1 MKPGILII
9 ATLFVA
15 IFSEAQ
21 VCPLR
26 DSGLVNVSQ
35 AKSSNIRIRCG
46 TGSVFNNQPLF
57 VVDGIPYEAGE
68 IKSINPADILEV
80 TVLKDAYAAIYG
92 CRASNGVVLITTKR
106 IHHRKIVVKDANN
119 LLAVSNASIEARSI
133 KSDKSVF
140 FTTDEF
146 GILETDSLKSN
157 DFMIKVS
164 AVGYKAKEV
173 SLKAIQQDK
182 GEIKLEPAYIELNE
196 VVVTGKVIAC
206 RRLISGCYQQEN
218 QYGSFIC
225 SLAGIKVTNISQK
238 TEIEKNINH
247 NKSISV
253 YPNPIA
259 ASGIINISFP
269 NVKPG
274 LYQLRLL
281 SATGQL
287 FYSFQKQI
295 SGKGEIEQIH
305 LNDKIMPG
313 MYIVQITDEQKKLLQ
328 SIKIVVQ

>member
-21 VCPLR
+21 VCPLK
-26 DSGLVNVSQ
+26 DSGLVSVSHAQ
-35 AKSSNIRIRCG
+35 SSTIRIRCG
-46 TGSVFNNQPLF
+46 TGSVSNNQPLF
-57 VVDGIPYEAGE
+57 VVNGIPYEAGE

-80 TVLKDAYAAIYG
+80 TVLKDAYAAAIYG

-146 GILETDSLKSN
+146 GKLETDSLKSN
-157 DFMIKVS
+157 DYMIKVS
-164 AVGYKAKEV
+164 AVGYKPKEV
-173 SLKAIQQDK
+173 SLKTIQQYK
-182 GEIKLEPAYIELNE
+182 GEIELEREFLELKE
-196 VVVTGKVIAC
+196 IVILGFQKIIC
-206 RRLISGCYQQEN
+206 RRTYTYQQVTKCSIKDCCIIGLSAKTHEEN
-218 QYGSFIC
+218 DLRNSF
-225 SLAGIKVTNISQK
+225 GNP
-238 TEIEKNINH
+238 
-247 NKSISV
+247 KSISV
-253 YPNPIA
+253 YPNPVA
-259 ASGIINISFP
+259 ASGTINISFP

-274 LYQLRLL
+274 LYQLCLL
-281 SATGQL
+281 SSTGQL

-295 SGKGEIEQIH
+295 SSKGETEQIH
-305 LNDKIMPG
+305 LNERIVPG
-313 MYIVQITDEQKKLLQ
+313 MYIVQIIDEQKKLLQ
-328 SIKIVVQ
+328 SSKIAVQ

>member
-9 ATLFVA
+9 AILLLV

-80 TVLKDAYAAIYG
+80 TVLKDAYAAAIYG

-119 LLAVSNASIEARSI
+119 LLAVNNASIEARST

-173 SLKAIQQDK
+173 SLKAIQQYK
-182 GEIKLEPAYIELNE
+182 GEIELERDFEELE
-196 VVVTGKVIAC
+196 EIVIAGFQKIIC
-206 RRLISGCYQQEN
+206 RRTYTYQQVTKCAIKDCCIIGLSAKTQQEN
-218 QYGSFIC
+218 DLRNAFG
-225 SLAGIKVTNISQK
+225 NP
-238 TEIEKNINH
+238 
-247 NKSISV
+247 KSISV

-305 LNDKIMPG
+305 LNEKIMPG
-313 MYIVQITDEQKKLLQ
+313 MYIVQVTDEQKKLLQ
-328 SIKIVVQ
+328 SSKIVVQ